1 MTTLKVTWVGN
12 PTLRPILQG
21 SAIAKIAKSTSENK
35 EPAEVFV
42 FVGESSNCGR
52 RAFQYD
58 GRLFLGDFC
67 GSFVVVI
74 EDVVLDIHE
83 LIFMFDSP
91 IFSYIDLLFPVNL
104 ADYL

>member
-1 MTTLKVTWVGN
+1 MDTVQVTWVGN
-12 PTLRPILQG
+12 LALRPLLRA
-21 SAIAKIAKSTSENK
+21 SVLAKIATSTSENRDA
-35 EPAEVFV
+35 AEVFV

-74 EDVVLDIHE
+74 EDTVLDIHE
-83 LIFMFDSP
+83 LIFMYDSP